1 MHCYRDV
8 SRTLQSINDRILRQN
23 SWCQEAN
30 YVKFVKMII
39 VKFIAV
45 ANAWTKLTGPGLLG
59 KAVARV
65 ENKM

>member
-1 MHCYRDV
+1 MDWWE
-8 SRTLQSINDRILRQN
+8 DF
-23 SWCQEAN
+23 

-39 VKFIAV
+39 AKFIAV